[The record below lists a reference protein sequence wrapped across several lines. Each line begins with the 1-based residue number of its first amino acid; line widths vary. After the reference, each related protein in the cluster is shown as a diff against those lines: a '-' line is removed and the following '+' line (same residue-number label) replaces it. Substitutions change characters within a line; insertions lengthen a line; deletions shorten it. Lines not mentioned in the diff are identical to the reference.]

1 MSSWTLWPT
10 PAAPTDARFDVLI
23 VLDSGPLG
31 LLSNPTPTG
40 PGQVA
45 REWAE
50 ARISAGDQIII
61 PEIADYEVRREL
73 IRAGKTPGITRLD
86 ELCAGLPY
94 HPLSTP
100 IMRDAAQLWAQARN
114 DGYPTAHDAALDGDV
129 LLAAQARDLHV
140 ATPSEAVVV
149 ATTNTA
155 HLERYTAAAA
165 WTDL

>member
-1 MSSWTLWPT
+1 M
-10 PAAPTDARFDVLI
+10 LI

-31 LLSNPTPTG
+31 LLSNPTSTG
-40 PGQVA
+40 PGQDAQDWA
-45 REWAE
+45 R

-73 IRAGKTPGITRLD
+73 IRAGKTRGIARLD
-86 ELCAGLPY
+86 ELCAGLAY

-129 LLAAQARDLHV
+129 LIAAHARNLHA
-140 ATPSEAVVV
+140 ATPNEPVVV

-155 HLERYTAAAA
+155 HLERYVDAAT
-165 WTDL
+165 WTEL